1 MNDAQIIN
9 YLKTNNYSKVSQ
21 KLYAYFPVIKKLV
34 LKNNGSTADAE
45 DVFQDA
51 LIILIK
57 KVQANNF
64 VLTSSLNTY
73 LYSICR
79 FVWND
84 ELKKKSKTIQVDIEK
99 NNSYLKEDIFENSYR
114 DEIEN
119 KLAEKAFTMLGDRC
133 KQLLLLFYFKKESLK
148 DIAATLKF
156 SSEKVAK
163 NQKYRCIEKAK
174 ENLKTLK
181 TN

>member
-1 MNDAQIIN
+1 MNDGQIIEF
-9 YLKTNNYSKVSQ
+9 LKTNNYSKASQ
-21 KLYAYFPVIKKLV
+21 KLYSYFPVIKKLV
-34 LKNNGSTADAE
+34 LKNNGNSQDAE
-45 DVFQDA
+45 DIFQEA
-51 LIILIK
+51 LIILFK
-57 KVQANNF
+57 KAQSDNF
-64 VLTSSLNTY
+64 ILTSSLNTY

-79 FVWND
+79 FLWND
-84 ELKKKSKTIQVDIEK
+84 ELKKKNKIIEVDIEK
-99 NNSYLKEDIFENSYR
+99 NQSLLKEDVFENYYK

-119 KLAEKAFTMLGDRC
+119 KLAEKAFNQLGERC
-133 KQLLLLFYFKKESLK
+133 KQLLTLFYFKKQSIKE
-148 DIAATLKF
+148 IAFNFKF